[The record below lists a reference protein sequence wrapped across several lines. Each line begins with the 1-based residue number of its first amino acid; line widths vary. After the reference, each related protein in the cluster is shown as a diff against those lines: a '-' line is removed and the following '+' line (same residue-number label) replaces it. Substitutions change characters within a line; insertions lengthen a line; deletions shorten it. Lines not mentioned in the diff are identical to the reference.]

1 MVAVISADDVD
12 AVGRDLRT
20 AGEQAWIAGEIVPGD
35 GTVELGDN
43 GATG

>member
-12 AVGRDLRT
+12 AVVRDLRT